1 MPGPATR
8 PEHRPRRDAGRSG
21 PSPGLT
27 LIELVVALAVL
38 AVLGTLALP
47 NLGARLDRSRV
58 EAAAEALAADIN
70 EARFEA
76 ARQGRAIHLQVN
88 SGPGWCWS
96 VATADACPCGSG
108 QGCQLRA
115 STEKDHPGVLLSAG
129 QSLTMAADGRPQTA
143 GEPLELQGRNGLKLR
158 VLVSPMG
165 RAHVCTL
172 QGEATRHPACGG

>member
-1 MPGPATR
+1 MARPARRSHPALPQATR
-8 PEHRPRRDAGRSG
+8 RGGASL
-21 PSPGLT
+21 GLT

-76 ARQGRAIHLQVN
+76 ARQGRAMHLLVN
-88 SGPGWCWS
+88 PGPAWCWS

-115 STEKDHPGVLLSAG
+115 STEKDHPGVMLSAG
-129 QSLTMAADGRPQTA
+129 QPVTMAADGRPSVPA
-143 GEPLELQGRNGLKLR
+143 EPIELQGRGTLKLR

-172 QGEATRHPACGG
+172 QGEASRHPACLG